1 MLQNKKVTIRTM
13 MQRRLLMWMSRLS
26 GSYSIKTLVFPSQTS
41 TSYVELV
48 PQKAM
53 KLNAYTM
60 CMRLATELSGNRKVI
75 LFAYRTGPCDELN
88 LWRELDGR

>member
-1 MLQNKKVTIRTM
+1 

-26 GSYSIKTLVFPSQTS
+26 ESDSIKALVFPTQTR

-60 CMRLATELSGNRKVI
+60 CMRLATELTCKREVI
-75 LFAYRTGPCDELN
+75 LFAYRTRDGDGLN
-88 LWRELDGR
+88 LWREFDGR